1 MNKREEVTFRLI
13 MVSMDRRAEIAERP
27 PTQGKGQWLPKADGW
42 ALAGLLALAA
52 LLYGT
57 FYNVGWLSIDEGYF
71 TAPVAAVQAGA
82 IPNVDFQVNHPGLLY
97 YWHAW
102 LFDLF
107 GPTILAT
114 RLGFWGICMVWV
126 GLWYG
131 LCRMLLPV
139 GWSVGTVVLMLLS
152 GPVAAFSSLPS
163 WIGFALLSG
172 ALLSLMQWSRT
183 RGNSYLFVAGLLVG
197 VCGLLKHS
205 LGAYGAMAALL
216 AVLAPWVASL
226 KNASSKSPL
235 SFEGSL
241 SLFACFFAMD
251 VLLFRVLVLAP
262 NFLAWHG
269 VWLLLPVVLLQT
281 GYWLQRKNL
290 LASRR
295 ELRGPLAILFAG
307 VALPIVLAAGLI
319 VASKG
324 WSGLSLYATRLLI
337 EIPQLFA
344 QGFPNCHCMPV
355 EYILQRGLP
364 PFWLPGLV
372 LVSAMFLPQWFWG
385 VFIAGIGL
393 SLSPW
398 AGALNV
404 APNQVVWSLL
414 IAGPVALR
422 FLSVGVI
429 LGWARGAMRVP
440 GLSVWVDRFAEQSAG
455 WRVRW
460 VQLVGFVVLTGW
472 IIFPEA
478 TQPYHLYGVSFAI
491 LLGASVLYLAG
502 LGGRRVLV
510 LAMVL
515 GGLFGVYITGKQM
528 LRYSG
533 QDGWATDVLG
543 RNTVALVHQGRGE
556 ILTEPQDAEAYQ
568 AVLAAIER
576 HSTREDDVLVLPD
589 NPEVYLLAGK
599 RSRFSRYFIYPSQ
612 YRAVVPEL
620 EGLLRKEETSVVV
633 LASPQGA
640 FPRIFAAMSFPYGD
654 YQDMVARIQRGYC
667 QVEATPYFLVFVP
680 KESEA
685 CRTP

>member
-1 MNKREEVTFRLI
+1 
-13 MVSMDRRAEIAERP
+13 MVSMDRQVKIAERR
-27 PTQGKGQWLPKADGW
+27 WLPKADGW

-102 LFDLF
+102 LFDLL

-163 WIGFALLSG
+163 WIGFTLLSG
-172 ALLSLMQWSRT
+172 ALLALMQWSRT
-183 RGNSYLFVAGLLVG
+183 RGNFYPFVAGLLVG
-197 VCGLLKHS
+197 VCALFKHS
-205 LGAYGAMAALL
+205 LGVYGGMAAFLAVSAPCMARLQEETSTNAVPWVSSALLL
-216 AVLAPWVASL
+216 A
-226 KNASSKSPL
+226 
-235 SFEGSL
+235 
-241 SLFACFFAMD
+241 FFLAMD
-251 VLLFRVLVLAP
+251 VLLLRVLALAP
-262 NFLAWHG
+262 DFLAWHG
-269 VWLLLPVVLLQT
+269 VWLLLPVVVLQV
-281 GYWLQRKNL
+281 GYWQRRSSL
-290 LASRR
+290 LERLAEAGR
-295 ELRGPLAILFAG
+295 PLVALLG
-307 VALPIVLAAGLI
+307 GLALPIALAAGVI
-319 VASKG
+319 VSSKG
-324 WSGLSLYATRLLI
+324 WPGLSLYATRLLV

-344 QGFPNCHCMPV
+344 HGFPNCHCMPV

-364 PFWLPGLV
+364 PFWLPLAV
-372 LVSAMFLPQWFWG
+372 LASAMFLPQWFWG
-385 VFIAGIGL
+385 VLIAAIAV

-422 FLSVGVI
+422 FLSVGVV
-429 LGWARGAMRVP
+429 LGWARGEMRVP
-440 GLSVWVDRFAEQSAG
+440 GLAALVHRFAEQSPG

-460 VQLVGFVVLTGW
+460 IQLVGFVVLTGW

-478 TQPYHLYGVSFAI
+478 TQPYHLYGVSLPI
-491 LLGASVLYLAG
+491 LLGASVLYLVSGSSRLLA
-502 LGGRRVLV
+502 RRALV
-510 LAMVL
+510 LAIVL
-515 GGLFGVYITGKQM
+515 GGLFGVYLTGKQM

-533 QDGWATDVLG
+533 QDGLETNVLG
-543 RNTVALVHQGRGE
+543 RNTVPLVHQGHAE
-556 ILTEPQDAEAYQ
+556 ILTEPQDAKAYQ
-568 AVLAAIER
+568 AVLEAIER
-576 HSTREDDVLVLPD
+576 YSTREDDVLVLPD

-612 YRAVVPEL
+612 YGAVVPEL
-620 EGLLRKEETSVVV
+620 EVLLRKEKTSVVV
-633 LASPQGA
+633 LASTQGA
-640 FPRIFAAMSFPYGD
+640 FPRIFAAMSFPYKD
-654 YQDMVARIQRGYC
+654 YQDMAMRIQRRYC

-685 CRTP
+685 CQTPR